1 MDYGSTASQHR
12 SACSCASPDSH
23 HEQDAYLFVLLWGE
37 EKSLLLTPLD
47 HLVRILDSNQG
58 SELFFSLTETWLFSL
73 CFHIERILWDY
84 LASTVLL
91 WVELLH
97 THPWPSAQSNS
108 VSFHF
113 PVEFTAYISSHR
125 WPLEWLLKTSG
136 YISPLRYYY
145 LLIVLG
151 LCCTWLAIQIKLAM
165 TWWSSRV
172 TANKQPLQQ
181 WVYSECM
188 GKSDCYTNM
197 ETFVLLA
204 PSIYR
209 HEGVAG
215 WNSVLQGLWVF
226 VLISNL
232 CKDRCQL
239 DFCLVISKVKLEQL
253 FLPLL

>member
-1 MDYGSTASQHR
+1 
-12 SACSCASPDSH
+12 
-23 HEQDAYLFVLLWGE
+23 
-37 EKSLLLTPLD
+37 
-47 HLVRILDSNQG
+47 
-58 SELFFSLTETWLFSL
+58 
-73 CFHIERILWDY
+73 
-84 LASTVLL
+84 
-91 WVELLH
+91 
-97 THPWPSAQSNS
+97 
-108 VSFHF
+108 
-113 PVEFTAYISSHR
+113 
-125 WPLEWLLKTSG
+125 
-136 YISPLRYYY
+136 
-145 LLIVLG
+145 
-151 LCCTWLAIQIKLAM
+151 
-165 TWWSSRV
+165 
-172 TANKQPLQQ
+172 
-181 WVYSECM
+181 M